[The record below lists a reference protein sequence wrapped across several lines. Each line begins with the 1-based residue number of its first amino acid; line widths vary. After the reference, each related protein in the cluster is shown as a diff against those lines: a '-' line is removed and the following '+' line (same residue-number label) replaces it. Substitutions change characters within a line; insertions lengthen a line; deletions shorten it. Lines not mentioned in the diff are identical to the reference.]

1 MSQFSEAQLEHL
13 KSRLLPFGAEWTA
26 LSGRALSTARDGID
40 FLAAMKSR
48 DDFWTALAPSDAVGA
63 YPLDLSNLRA
73 LLPTGAL
80 GSELAAEEYLRSLGL
95 SDPEIAS
102 IVGGLDESD
111 FLEGAIRSAFGQGKP
126 QSVARALE
134 RILDTNADILAT
146 QSYVGRVSES
156 RVVARTVSAMMGIAL
171 LLVGTACPP
180 PTAQNSPRPPASPQS
195 APANP
200 PAPVTP
206 SAPAPVTPAPAEE
219 PVDAS
224 TPTNQVPT
232 SQPEQTAPQRPP
244 SRPNR
249 PPSPTSRYKGVSP
262 RRRSAKPESA
272 PKRELPT

>member
-40 FLAAMKSR
+40 FLAAMKNR
-48 DDFWTALAPSDAVGA
+48 DDFWASLAPDATVGP

-80 GSELAAEEYLRSLGL
+80 GSELAAEDYLRSLGL
-95 SDPEIAS
+95 SDTEIAS

-111 FLEGAIRSAFGQGKP
+111 FLESAIRTAFGQGKP

-146 QSYVGRVSES
+146 QSYVSRVSES

-195 APANP
+195 APASP

-206 SAPAPVTPAPAEE
+206 SAPTPTPAEE

-224 TPTNQVPT
+224 TPTSEVPN
-232 SQPEQTAPQRPP
+232 SRPEPTPPQRPP

-262 RRRSAKPESA
+262 RRRTSKLEST